1 MSISQRTIKLILATC
16 LACLVASFL
25 DLSSAVSADPLY
37 VWLKDQF
44 HYSIKPLKSS
54 PGHSDKEIQDPD

>member
-25 DLSSAVSADPLY
+25 DLSSAVSAGIIALLSLSDTRRST
-37 VWLKDQF
+37 LKLAHNRF
-44 HYSIKPLKSS
+44 FL
-54 PGHSDKEIQDPD
+54 

>member
-25 DLSSAVSADPLY
+25 DLSSAVSAGIIALLSLSDTRRST
-37 VWLKDQF
+37 LKLA
-44 HYSIKPLKSS
+44 HN
-54 PGHSDKEIQDPD
+54 